1 MEKDQVEERARE
13 QLLERIE
20 RSWAS
25 LDALVAGLT
34 ESGRTTP
41 GPDGWSV
48 KDHLA
53 HLAAWNLSL
62 VALLEGRDRDAAI
75 GVGGVSSETAAN
87 EVLQRR
93 HRDLVADEVTALQ
106 LGSRQMVRDALA
118 RLRDVDLSR
127 PYSYFQPNEA
137 RPDGA
142 QPVLGWINGNTDQHA
157 DEHSGYIRELSLQ
170 VPSP

>member
-1 MEKDQVEERARE
+1 
-13 QLLERIE
+13 
-20 RSWAS
+20 
-25 LDALVAGLT
+25 
-34 ESGRTTP
+34 
-41 GPDGWSV
+41 V

-62 VALLEGRDRDAAI
+62 VALLEGRDREAAL

-87 EVLQRR
+87 EV
-93 HRDLVADEVTALQ
+93 
-106 LGSRQMVRDALA
+106 
-118 RLRDVDLSR
+118 
-127 PYSYFQPNEA
+127 